1 MFNLDK
7 VALPNRSWINIAS
20 ASWIHFVADFYTNLL
35 PVLLPLL
42 ALKFGF
48 SYSECGMLFMLFQV
62 TASLLQAPIGILAD
76 RKNLGIYLPL
86 SVLTGGVL
94 ASAVGLCD
102 SAVILVAIIFLSG
115 ICSSGFHPI
124 SGGIIPL
131 ITPKG
136 REVLSTSIYI
146 VGGNIGFAIAPF
158 VTALYLE
165 HFTQV
170 DLIYLAIIPIL
181 TTALAFKQR
190 LYVKPAPLNP
200 KDAISLKVIL
210 KCKPFLWLVSSIGLR
225 AVCYCSL
232 VIYIPL
238 LFQSKGLSSISASA
252 ILMTMLIGTAIG
264 GLLVGAIA
272 RRFKLKF
279 LILSSYVL
287 TILMMVLFLNKADDS
302 LISYISIFIVGI
314 GLYGVTP
321 PAIVLAQRLLPKAD
335 SFATSMMLGFTF
347 GLGYIISVLVG
358 VIGDYTDLQSSLSLV
373 IFPTMIGAVIS
384 ILMVKES

>member
-1 MFNLDK
+1 M
-7 VALPNRSWINIAS
+7 
-20 ASWIHFVADFYTNLL
+20 
-35 PVLLPLL
+35 
-42 ALKFGF
+42 
-48 SYSECGMLFMLFQV
+48 
-62 TASLLQAPIGILAD
+62 
-76 RKNLGIYLPL
+76 
-86 SVLTGGVL
+86 
-94 ASAVGLCD
+94 
-102 SAVILVAIIFLSG
+102 
-115 ICSSGFHPI
+115 
-124 SGGIIPL
+124 
-131 ITPKG
+131 
-136 REVLSTSIYI
+136 
-146 VGGNIGFAIAPF
+146 
-158 VTALYLE
+158 
-165 HFTQV
+165 
-170 DLIYLAIIPIL
+170 
-181 TTALAFKQR
+181 
-190 LYVKPAPLNP
+190 
-200 KDAISLKVIL
+200 IL

-302 LISYISIFIVGI
+302 LISYISIFIAGI

-347 GLGYIISVLVG
+347 GLGYILSVLVG

-384 ILMVKES
+384 ILMIKES